1 MSSELRFPSMGS
13 DAHVI
18 VEGGCEQLADEA
30 RRRLFDLEQRW
41 SRFLPNSEVNRLND
55 HAGEAIAVS
64 AETVLLVERAVE
76 AWRIT
81 GGAFDPTVLGD
92 VIRAGYDRT
101 FEELGSTPASASD
114 LLIGCTDIEV
124 DGDAVRLPVGTG
136 FDSGGIG
143 KGLAADIVAVEVI
156 AAGADGVCINLGG
169 DLRVLGNSSD
179 GSWRVAVEHPSF
191 ADPIAHIGLEHGAVA
206 TSTTLKRRWRVGE
219 EERHHLIDPH
229 TGLPSTTDLTLATVI
244 AGEAWIAEV
253 MAKAVLLRGSDRAFD
268 LLDELHTS
276 ALVVNRARE
285 ISMSAGFAAFAEVD
299 A

>member
-1 MSSELRFPSMGS
+1 MSSELVFHAMGS

-41 SRFLPNSEVNRLND
+41 SRFLPDSEVNRLND
-55 HAGEAIAVS
+55 HAGQPVVVS
-64 AETVLLVERAVE
+64 AEAVLLVERGIE

-101 FEELGSTPASASD
+101 FDDLRSVPVTSELVT
-114 LLIGCTDIEV
+114 GCTDIEI
-124 DGDAVRLPVGTG
+124 DDRKVRLPAGTG

-143 KGLAADIVAVEVI
+143 KGLAADLVAVEVME
-156 AAGADGVCINLGG
+156 AGADGVCINLGG
-169 DLRVLGNSSD
+169 DLRVLGTSSD
-179 GSWRVAVEHPSF
+179 GSWTVAVEHPWF
-191 ADPIAHIGLEHGAVA
+191 DVPIAHVGLEYGAIA
-206 TSTTLKRRWRVGE
+206 TSTTLKRRWCVGN

-253 MAKAVLLRGSDRAFD
+253 MAKAVLLRGSHRAFD
-268 LLDELHTS
+268 LIDTEQAA
-276 ALVVNRARE
+276 ALVVDDHGK
-285 ISMSAGFAAFAEVD
+285 SLMSTGFEAFTGVD

>member
-1 MSSELRFPSMGS
+1 MSSELRFHAMGS

-41 SRFLPNSEVNRLND
+41 SRFLPDSEVSLLND
-55 HAGEAIAVS
+55 HAGQTVSVS

-92 VIRAGYDRT
+92 LLRAGYNRT
-101 FEELGSTPASASD
+101 FDDLDSTPVTSE
-114 LLIGCTDIEV
+114 LVIGCTDIEIN
-124 DGDAVRLPVGTG
+124 GREVRLPAGTG

-143 KGLAADIVAVEVI
+143 KGLAADLVAVEVM
-156 AAGADGVCINLGG
+156 AGGADGVCINLGG
-169 DLRVLGNSSD
+169 DLRVLGTSSD
-179 GSWRVAVEHPSF
+179 GSWTVAVEHPSF
-191 ADPIAHIGLEHGAVA
+191 EAPIAHVGLEYGAVA
-206 TSTTLKRRWRVGE
+206 TSTTLKRRWRVGD
-219 EERHHLIDPH
+219 EERHHLIDPR
-229 TGLPSTTDLTLATVI
+229 TGRPSTTDLTLATVI

-253 MAKAVLLRGSDRAFD
+253 MAKAVLLRGSEHAFD
-268 LLDELHTS
+268 LLDREQA
-276 ALVVNRARE
+276 ALVVDAHGVTR
-285 ISMSAGFAAFAEVD
+285 MSDGFAAFTGVD